1 VESWTQRGLGIGRR
15 PARRGSYVHQ
25 ALVGR
30 NGAVRNEIRAAL
42 AAGYLPGRHCLGGS
56 YVTSAQMISAMA
68 QAGMFDAPLR
78 WLHTRIGDDV
88 MMAVRAAALGFS
100 LNELHRVFG
109 MMHVGLPDS
118 PQRLHERGFSII
130 HSVRNDPRWNEADI
144 RAYFRSVR

>member
-144 RAYFRSVR
+144 RAYFRAVR